1 MPPVTVRRATAA
13 DCPAI
18 ADVYA
23 HYVTTSVA
31 TFDTEARS
39 TDGWIAKLDDVRRA
53 GRPFL
58 VAVDGERVLG
68 FSYLSAFRDRAAYAH
83 TCEHTVYVAPGLER
97 RGVGS
102 ALVAA
107 MLDAAADTDVR
118 EILALIA
125 LPGDGSIALHQR
137 HGFVEAGVLRRVGF
151 KFDRWIDVA
160 ILQYSLGRVA
170 PALFNQMV
178 DKQTSPWNGY

>member
-1 MPPVTVRRATAA
+1 MTDHPMSIRTASPT
-13 DCPAI
+13 DCPTV
-18 ADVYA
+18 ADIYA

-39 TDGWIAKLDDVRRA
+39 ADGWRSKLEAVRSA

-58 VAVDGERVLG
+58 VAVDHDDRVLG
-68 FSYLSAFRDRAAYAH
+68 FSYLSPFRDRAAYAH

-102 ALVAA
+102 ALVSA
-107 MLDAAADTDVR
+107 MLAAARDTDVR

-125 LPGDGSIALHQR
+125 LPGEGSLTLHRR

-151 KFDRWIDVA
+151 KFDKWIDVA
-160 ILQYSLGRVA
+160 ILQYSLVR
-170 PALFNQMV
+170 
-178 DKQTSPWNGY
+178 